1 MGPERLIQ
9 EALES
14 AGDPAGAFLW
24 RRVCR
29 DLDGEVR
36 IGVVAR
42 DEAVTSR
49 TIRALTRIE
58 NVEWIPLRLEP
69 SGDSLH
75 PTLGA
80 IDRLLSIHALVWATP
95 ATAPLG
101 AEERAGMTTIVAAGA
116 PTQRVVVLAD
126 TELLAR
132 MTDDPEGEIAD
143 VLDRART
150 LCGDDW
156 GVHPLGGHSDPVLD
170 WVHTLQADQIGLA
183 RERRR
188 AVATLLLREA
198 RQRAEQA
205 IAVAGEEVGRVESL
219 LAAEDERLDAE
230 RRKGRRTA
238 AHLLGA
244 MRRHTERLLVD
255 LRTFLNTLEG
265 DLATQVE
272 AVNDVDTVRHT
283 LPHWLH
289 HIVEQWMSNR
299 LSTWRVEVLSDL
311 TDLNLATADLDR
323 AELLVPAL
331 HTAPVRTESGWTQRL
346 GVTAA
351 VGSGAALLAFGM
363 WIPGL
368 LAVSGGL
375 AWSAFGRRAAQ
386 ASTLRA
392 LTQAATDAVRQMGQD
407 ADRLLRDQ
415 IATLENELER
425 LGEDRA
431 SELGR
436 AREAQRRQLDHE
448 RMIRRQKLV
457 GLEEVLTGLDRR
469 IAAMDAEPA

>member
-9 EALES
+9 EALEG

-29 DLDGEVR
+29 DLDGDVR

-42 DEAVTSR
+42 DETLTTRAVRSLS
-49 TIRALTRIE
+49 TIDG
-58 NVEWIPLRLEP
+58 VEWLPLRLEP

-80 IDRLLSIHALVWATP
+80 VDRLLSVHALVWATP

-101 AEERAGMTTIVAAGA
+101 AEERAGMVTIVEAGA
-116 PTQRVVVLAD
+116 PSHRIVFLAD
-126 TELLAR
+126 TEILAR
-132 MTDDPEGEIAD
+132 MSDDPEGEIAD
-143 VLDRART
+143 VLDRANA
-150 LCGDDW
+150 LCGEDW
-156 GVHPLGGHSDPVLD
+156 GVETVESVGSWIGG
-170 WVHTLQADQIGLA
+170 LQADKVGLA
-183 RERRR
+183 RSRRR
-188 AVATLLLREA
+188 AVANLLLRDA

-205 IAVAGEEVGRVESL
+205 IAQAAEEVTRVGSL
-219 LAAEDERLDAE
+219 LASEDERLDAE

-244 MRRHTERLLVD
+244 MRRHTEKLLVD
-255 LRTFLNTLEG
+255 LRTFLNGLER
-265 DLATQVE
+265 DLAGQVE
-272 AVNDVDTVRHT
+272 AVGDVDVVRHT

-289 HIVEQWMSNR
+289 HVVEQWMANR
-299 LSTWRVEVLSDL
+299 LSTWRAEVLSDL
-311 TDLNLATADLDR
+311 VDLDLAPDDLAR

-331 HTAPVRTESGWTQRL
+331 HASPVRTESGWSQRL

-351 VGSGAALLAFGM
+351 VGSGAAMMAFGL

-415 IATLENELER
+415 IATLENELDR

-436 AREAQRRQLDHE
+436 ARETQRKQLDHE
-448 RMIRRQKLV
+448 HMVRSQRLV
-457 GLEEVLTGLDRR
+457 GLEEVLSSLDRR